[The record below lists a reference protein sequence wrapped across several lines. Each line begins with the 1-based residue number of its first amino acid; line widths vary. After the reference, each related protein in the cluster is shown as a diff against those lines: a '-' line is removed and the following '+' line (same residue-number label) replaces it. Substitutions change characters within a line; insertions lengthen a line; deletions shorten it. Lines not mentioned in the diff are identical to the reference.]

1 MEYLPYAICVIVGLL
16 GGAGGMQY
24 LSTRGTSTKEQALKM
39 LDKAAQ
45 VVADMEDPGPDE
57 QVKIA
62 ARAKR
67 EELLQASITA
77 NMAKISKP
85 AA

>member
-1 MEYLPYAICVIVGLL
+1 MEYLPYAICLVVGLL

-24 LSTRGTSTKEQALKM
+24 LASRGTSTKEQALKI
-39 LDKAAQ
+39 LDKASKA
-45 VVADMEDPGPDE
+45 VADMNDPGPDE

-77 NMAKISKP
+77 NMAKINKV
-85 AA
+85 A